1 MARYDS
7 YEEVPIY
14 KFKPYAPL
22 TIYSEWGGKGQV
34 KGNTSYSKNRDPKY
48 KNLGMHVTQQV
59 GGWLYLS
66 QYEGWVNMNDLEP
79 EDYYITDPSPN
90 NLWAFKDGMKVYEE
104 KKQDELRLAEL
115 YIELEK
121 YKGDWESLLAKG
133 RINGLHI
140 EGPSDVVP
148 ISLSF
153 NENDD
158 FGWDHGKYVNRD
170 IDFEPEGRAPM
181 FVGVDG
187 IESSSTSSPGAYPL
201 KINIGE
207 TIITTPPHLPGV
219 IQSTRPN
226 YNINSPVHII
236 HPVSSADIILTSVA
250 PMQRVVLD
258 TRPPDKS
265 SELSLND
272 IRRLNLNELYLGGSQ
287 TTNKISLQE
296 SNLNTHSMVQHQI
309 QWFTQPQ
316 EKNLNTLNLNNH
328 QTRTGNPFNS
338 ENLNTKPLAGSQT
351 RSGGSGVPVNN
362 LNNLPIAIHRKVN
375 NSKGVNNLYF
385 DYRYGSSQFI
395 ESSRSKPLSSVDDY
409 AMFGHSIQTIK
420 NNLNIFDENA
430 YRQVNTRFNRYRL
443 PLPDQHLP
451 RTVPYIFFTRPN
463 IKFTSKTNE
472 LQGQYG
478 VDSMFRAI
486 YDQNVEIFNNM
497 ELQSHTQHQFNT
509 ILGSMARSFEVSD
522 EVIKTIDT
530 GETYT
535 GWKMTYGRNSNE
547 SNTASQIGIQ
557 YIDDKDLRVYYMHKI
572 WVEYINKVYRGDFQP
587 AREMIINKTL
597 DYATAIYYIVCAADG
612 ESILYW
618 AKYYGVFPINTP
630 ASVFSWTHG
639 SPQTAPEFT
648 INYAYSMKVEMQ
660 PSILAEFNMH
670 SPLPFKYR
678 PIYDKR
684 IMTNTPT
691 FVGPPFVERLALK
704 NKKFEYKLRFRN

>member
-1 MARYDS
+1 MAIVRET

-14 KFKPYAPL
+14 SFRPFAPL
-22 TIYSEWGGKGQV
+22 TVYKEWGGKGGV
-34 KGNTSYSKNRDPKY
+34 IGNTQSYKY
-48 KNLGMHVTQQV
+48 LEKHNHIGMKITQQV
-59 GGWLYLS
+59 GGWMYAS
-66 QYEGWVNMNDLEP
+66 EHNGWINLNDLEP
-79 EDYYITDPSPN
+79 EQYVLSDPIPHYID
-90 NLWAFKDGMKVYEE
+90 FYKDGRKIYEE
-104 KKQDELRLAEL
+104 KKQDELRLAEVYL
-115 YIELEK
+115 ELEK

-140 EGPSDVVP
+140 QGPTDVVP
-148 ISLSF
+148 LSLTFS
-153 NENDD
+153 EGEDY
-158 FGWDHGKYVNRD
+158 GWDHSTYTNRTAAFPVD
-170 IDFEPEGRAPM
+170 NDEPEYINHSSGMLFSEDYDYSKLPTGQPLM
-181 FVGVDG
+181 DTLEDLFFKVTVDNTQWG
-187 IESSSTSSPGAYPL
+187 LPSSP
-201 KINIGE
+201 INSKE
-207 TIITTPPHLPGV
+207 YADPFPPTDNMMGYSLGGV
-219 IQSTRPN
+219 IMLPKHT
-226 YNINSPVHII
+226 V
-236 HPVSSADIILTSVA
+236 
-250 PMQRVVLD
+250 
-258 TRPPDKS
+258 PD
-265 SELSLND
+265 
-272 IRRLNLNELYLGGSQ
+272 Y
-287 TTNKISLQE
+287 
-296 SNLNTHSMVQHQI
+296 
-309 QWFTQPQ
+309 
-316 EKNLNTLNLNNH
+316 
-328 QTRTGNPFNS
+328 
-338 ENLNTKPLAGSQT
+338 NLNTKPLAGTQRGPTKPIDSSNFNTKSLAGSQT
-351 RSGGSGVPVNN
+351 KSGGSGVLSNN
-362 LNNLPIAIHRKVN
+362 LNKLPIAMHRRN
-375 NSKGVNNLYF
+375 NQSLGVNNLYF

-395 ESSRSKPLSSVDDY
+395 ENRNTKPLSSVDDY
-409 AMFGHSIQTIK
+409 AMFGQSIQTIK

-463 IKFTSKTNE
+463 IKFTSRTNE

-684 IMTNTPT
+684 ILTNTPT